1 MVGKGASTQHERGDF
16 GPRPCGI
23 TVKRRGQV
31 GGG

>member
-1 MVGKGASTQHERGDF
+1 MVGKGASTQHEGGDF
-16 GPRPCGI
+16 GTRLCGF